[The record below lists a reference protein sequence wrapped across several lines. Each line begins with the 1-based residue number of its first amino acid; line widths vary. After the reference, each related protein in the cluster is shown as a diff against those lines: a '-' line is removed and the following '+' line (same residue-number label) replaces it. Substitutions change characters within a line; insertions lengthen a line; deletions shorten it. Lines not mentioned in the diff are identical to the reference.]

1 MSEKETQQQIEEQLK
16 ALRKATTE
24 AIKSKEAANRYL
36 KEAGIITDIKKSRF
50 ITEVQGKS

>member
-36 KEAGIITDIKKSRF
+36 IEAGIITDIKKLRF